1 MNPSMIAPAIRAVVS
16 HQLINPIWAKAARV
30 DQAAARNKVRAD
42 QEAVAAAPKN
52 RDRAVPRP
60 LPAKT
65 NRDRAVQTTSLQR
78 MTIKGN
84 LAGLTT
90 TRTPEINQTGGRTN
104 NVLTSS

>member
-1 MNPSMIAPAIRAVVS
+1 MTAPAIRAVVS
-16 HQLINPIWAKAARV
+16 HQLINPVWAKAARA
-30 DQAAARNKVRAD
+30 DQAAARNKVRAV
-42 QEAVAAAPKN
+42 QEAAVEAAAPKN

-90 TRTPEINQTGGRTN
+90 TRTPEITRPVAGRIMF
-104 NVLTSS
+104 